1 MIRCR
6 TITLPFDGSETTR
19 WGCQCLFSNEKCEWA
34 GSWVLLLARGH
45 FRPLA
50 EPLFYCRSNICPW
63 KWHSRHS
70 CDFWFTFSLICEMY
84 ARVTKL
90 STQDVMW
97 DVTNHRGW
105 CLFQQVSTGWVT
117 GLVSIPEGY
126 MRIEDVCFW
135 CSIEWL
141 TIAISW
147 GRNRVIQSG
156 LGSCSL
162 LSCRDPHPI
171 AEIPSNPRSIPY
183 HSPNS
188 ILTILQDS
196 NTMLTKPPNSDQPLR
211 PLTHYHHSLR
221 TPNDLQEPQSHFC
234 LLLSSS
240 FRFSPLELWSH
251 FHIPISVFTF
261 LFSIY

>member
-1 MIRCR
+1 MQDHNNSFWWFRDHQMRLSMPLFQWKMWVSRKLSI
-6 TITLPFDGSETTR
+6 IT
-19 WGCQCLFSNEKCEWA
+19 CK
-34 GSWVLLLARGH
+34 
-45 FRPLA
+45 RPSA

-90 STQDVMW
+90 GTQDVMW
-97 DVTNHRGW
+97 DLTNHRGW

-126 MRIEDVCFW
+126 MCIEDVCFW

-162 LSCRDPHPI
+162 LSCWDPHPI

-211 PLTHYHHSLR
+211 PLTHYHHFLR

-234 LLLSSS
+234 LHCCDKIIITP
-240 FRFSPLELWSH
+240 FCHHIYKKRTKNRSH
-251 FHIPISVFTF
+251 
-261 LFSIY
+261 